1 MKSGNM
7 VVASRACRASKRA
20 ASNECGPPF
29 AKFASGASGRPLT
42 KNLLGLKSQTPQNS
56 KPPGL
61 AVGRFFGG
69 AGFVVHSIFPFYE
82 QIFSFFMIY
91 GRSCDIVNSF
101 DEIFLLAEISLYDLS
116 SQLFAITTGAVY
128 AAMIAPKN
136 LIFAS

>member
-1 MKSGNM
+1 MRKFSRYFDAKAIMGWQ
-7 VVASRACRASKRA
+7 VGRVADHSRK
-20 ASNECGPPF
+20 
-29 AKFASGASGRPLT
+29 
-42 KNLLGLKSQTPQNS
+42 TPCWDFIPNPKNS

-61 AVGRFFGG
+61 VVGRFFGG

-91 GRSCDIVNSF
+91 SRSCDIVNSF

>member
-1 MKSGNM
+1 
-7 VVASRACRASKRA
+7 
-20 ASNECGPPF
+20 
-29 AKFASGASGRPLT
+29 
-42 KNLLGLKSQTPQNS
+42 
-56 KPPGL
+56 
-61 AVGRFFGG
+61 
-69 AGFVVHSIFPFYE
+69 
-82 QIFSFFMIY
+82 MIY